1 MLVTDLHHFLDLP
14 PDTPVPA
21 RRLAEH
27 LGNIVRAATAGDAG
41 TAWESALPCRRRPAN
56 RRCRGRMIV
65 LRTEPGTPIQW
76 QCSLCNDQG
85 IISNWQDTPF
95 DLRRRQITLADTV
108 HEIVIPDEIAA
119 TLRELRLLDADCE
132 RLVFR
137 IRAHHD
143 GAILA
148 ASDDD
153 LDELIGSVA
162 AEANHEPNRCRQQ
175 RLDAAFDALN
185 TAAQTTGGW

>member
-1 MLVTDLHHFLDLP
+1 
-14 PDTPVPA
+14 
-21 RRLAEH
+21 
-27 LGNIVRAATAGDAG
+27 
-41 TAWESALPCRRRPAN
+41 
-56 RRCRGRMIV
+56 MIV
-65 LRTEPGTPIQW
+65 LRTQPGTPIPW

-85 IISNWQDTPF
+85 VISNWQDTPF
-95 DLRRRQITLADTV
+95 DLRHRQIILANTV
-108 HEIVIPDEIAA
+108 HEIVIPDQVAA
-119 TLRELRLLDADCE
+119 ALRELRLLDADCE

-162 AEANHEPNRCRQQ
+162 AEANHEPNRRRQQ

-185 TAAQTTGGW
+185 TAAQTTGSW

>member
-1 MLVTDLHHFLDLP
+1 MEKRAA
-14 PDTPVPA
+14 VPA
-21 RRLAEH
+21 PPSQPPLP
-27 LGNIVRAATAGDAG
+27 GPDDRAPDRA
-41 TAWESALPCRRRPAN
+41 
-56 RRCRGRMIV
+56 RGA
-65 LRTEPGTPIQW
+65 IQW

-85 IISNWQDTPF
+85 VISNWEDTPF
-95 DLRRRQITLADTV
+95 DLRRRQITLAETV

-119 TLRELRLLDADCE
+119 ALRELRLLDADCE

-162 AEANHEPNRCRQQ
+162 AEANHEPNRRRQQ

-185 TAAQTTGGW
+185 TAAQTTGSW